1 MGSEGRGK
9 RGEAPL
15 SHASGY
21 ATAVACEKQFINN
34 NLVSGL

>member
-1 MGSEGRGK
+1 MRDVAREERH
-9 RGEAPL
+9 PL